1 MSRSSAFLK
10 ATIRA
15 FLALFVLGAA
25 AGGGFWWL
33 KSRSVNATETAPV
46 TAALPHLGW
55 DVRNPDVL
63 RLPTDYITSLKVRT
77 TTVRPAPPPE
87 PLRLRGSL
95 MFDLNRLARVRC
107 FFPGTVIS
115 IGKSD
120 TKQRRIGP
128 ALPTDLRGET
138 SDDNGTLRPGDFVK
152 KGQAVA
158 VVWSKDLGAAKSQLV
173 DALSHLEVD
182 QKIFDRFVHTAPEA
196 IAQKDFDN
204 ARRNVEA
211 DLIQVAQAERTLRSY
226 RLSEDEIAAIRR
238 EADKLIRKNA
248 ADIAA
253 RGKANGKRP
262 EQRAVDAEV
271 ERTWAEYVV
280 RAPIDGII
288 AEKNFNIGDV
298 VDSTTTLFQI
308 VDLRYLQV
316 MANANEEDIAALRH
330 LPPERMRWKIHL
342 DGAGSKK
349 PVEGEIDRI
358 SPIVDPT
365 QHTGL
370 VTGWL
375 PNPGGE
381 RLIGE
386 FVTAAVDLP
395 ADPSLVA
402 IPSTA
407 LIEEGDAASVL
418 VAVNGSRVDFTPRK
432 VAVVQRGRE
441 TVLIRAQ
448 PDDAEKKRGAQPLR
462 VGEEIIT
469 TGNLQLAAELA
480 NFKASPSGR

>member
-1 MSRSSAFLK
+1 MSLSSAFFR
-10 ATIRA
+10 ATVRG
-15 FLALFVLGAA
+15 FLALFVLGGA
-25 AGGGFWWL
+25 AGGGFWWM
-33 KSRSVNATETAPV
+33 KYRSISATETAPV

-55 DVRNPDVL
+55 DARSPDVL
-63 RLPTDYITSLKVRT
+63 RLPTDYATSLKVRT
-77 TTVRPAPPPE
+77 ITVSPAPPPE

-95 MFDLNRLARVRC
+95 MFDLNRLGRVRC
-107 FFPGTVIS
+107 FFSGQVIS

-120 TKQRRIGP
+120 SGKRRIGP
-128 ALPTDLRGET
+128 AFPTDLREDK
-138 SDDNGTLRPGDFVK
+138 SDDIGTLRPGDFVK
-152 KGQAVA
+152 KGQALA
-158 VVWSKDLGAAKSQLV
+158 VVWSKDLGTAKSQLV

-182 QKIFDRFVHTAPEA
+182 QKIFDRFVHTAPDA
-196 IAQKDFDN
+196 IAQKDLDN

-211 DLIQVAQAERTLRSY
+211 DMIQVNLAERTLRSY
-226 RLSEDEIAAIRR
+226 RLSEEEITAIRR
-238 EADKLIRKNA
+238 EADKLLRKTA
-248 ADIAA
+248 AEIAA

-262 EQRAVDAEV
+262 EQRAVDAEA

-316 MANANEEDIAALRH
+316 MVNANEEEIAALRR

-342 DGAGSKK
+342 DGAGAKK
-349 PVEGEIDRI
+349 PLEGEIDRI

-375 PNPGGE
+375 PNPSGE

-402 IPSTA
+402 IPSAA

-441 TVLIRAQ
+441 TVLIRAE
-448 PDDAEKKRGAQPLR
+448 PKEVEKKRGAQPLR